1 MAIEVTQ
8 IIGDTVELVFNPAEE
23 DLHVGEN
30 LSVRGRHEN
39 RGLIVQVIEIKAF
52 FSASLL
58 FGHDRCPSVGPPLA
72 APAIANP
79 RARSPRRRNTPQPAP
94 DIQSPYIAIA
104 KIRKMTDP
112 VWRPWDGWL
121 PASTVVVT
129 KTADDEVLRQC
140 IPDLGNPLRLGK
152 TLADE
157 PFHIEQAALGAL
169 NLIAGI
175 EGSGTAHLAQVL
187 MSRLIEHGRPCIVF
201 DTKGVYARL
210 SHERVRSSTSEGV
223 RQPIVPLIVGESLK
237 LAMAHVSPDTFSA
250 MLRHFGLP
258 TAVALY
264 FTSHVAR
271 RFAPLN
277 GPDDTDQPAA
287 FLGID
292 DLIHLARDL
301 ETEGQPV
308 AGGAILSCLDAIKQ
322 AQIFATQPSECTAWH
337 DGYAEIRH
345 GGALVIDL
353 SKLTRCAR
361 TSVVAS
367 LVGSLRD
374 ISAGERAAES
384 DRLACL
390 FFDEAQLLV
399 GRYFI
404 TDVLLPMRHLGLTS
418 FFVTTRAIGLGDHLQ
433 HDADNLFLC
442 QVTSDDARHLAK
454 RSRVDAATLQNVG
467 RRLRTHHSLL
477 VGKATGEYPIIFA
490 MEPVEQH

>member
-1 MAIEVTQ
+1 MAKIYRSVDATRTAGSSSRSLRSKRSSPHPCCLVM
-8 IIGDTVELVFNPAEE
+8 IGAPQSA
-23 DLHVGEN
+23 LH
-30 LSVRGRHEN
+30 
-39 RGLIVQVIEIKAF
+39 
-52 FSASLL
+52 
-58 FGHDRCPSVGPPLA
+58 LA

-79 RARSPRRRNTPQPAP
+79 RARSPRRRKTPQPAP

-121 PASTVVVT
+121 PTSTVVVT
-129 KTADDEVLRQC
+129 KTADEEVLRQC

-187 MSRLIEHGRPCIVF
+187 DEPTYRAWVSHVLSSTPKVSMPGFPKNAYVPPPARG
-201 DTKGVYARL
+201 YA
-210 SHERVRSSTSEGV
+210 SRSS
-223 RQPIVPLIVGESLK
+223 LSLLGK
-237 LAMAHVSPDTFSA
+237 ASSWPWPHVSPDTFST

-271 RFAPLN
+271 RFARLKSQH
-277 GPDDTDQPAA
+277 DTDQPPA

-301 ETEGQPV
+301 ETEGQSV

-361 TSVVAS
+361 TSVVCIACRQPERH
-367 LVGSLRD
+367 LRRRKGRG
-374 ISAGERAAES
+374 IGP
-384 DRLACL
+384 
-390 FFDEAQLLV
+390 V
-399 GRYFI
+399 GRACF
-404 TDVLLPMRHLGLTS
+404 S
-418 FFVTTRAIGLGDHLQ
+418 TRPSCLWD
-433 HDADNLFLC
+433 
-442 QVTSDDARHLAK
+442 VTSSLMSS
-454 RSRVDAATLQNVG
+454 SR
-467 RRLRTHHSLL
+467 
-477 VGKATGEYPIIFA
+477 
-490 MEPVEQH
+490 